1 MEHSVARH
9 RKPYGNQVLTVWTS
23 VVLAVIVVGAI
34 LVIVWVVRLGG
45 TGSYYDAISGWA
57 TLVAACTAGVAAIV
71 AVKGLQFENERAREE
86 SRLQR
91 LSLSAELILSLEDS
105 YNTTEMR
112 EARRESGQIVAR

>member
-71 AVKGLQFENERAREE
+71 AVKGLQFETYPAPDET
-86 SRLQR
+86 RLQR
-91 LSLSAELILSLEDS
+91 SPLSAHLLLS
-105 YNTTEMR
+105 
-112 EARRESGQIVAR
+112 